1 MTLAEFRKD
10 DTHLRAR
17 LANARPARFIAIE
30 VPRFA
35 AAMALAL
42 VALDTLPWDVS
53 LWNGQP
59 VKRLLFI
66 LTWAL
71 AMAFWQRA
79 RVTRLAN
86 ERSVQAG
93 IGAVSS

>member
-1 MTLAEFRKD
+1 MTVAEYWKD

-17 LANARPARFIAIE
+17 LANANPALFFAIE

-42 VALDTLPWDVS
+42 VVLDTLPWDLS

-71 AMAFWQRA
+71 AMAFWHRA
-79 RVTRLAN
+79 KVTRRTAPLA
-86 ERSVQAG
+86 G
-93 IGAVSS
+93 